1 MKGKIFLVLSLIFF
15 MSSLQKAY
23 GQKMRHNKRQQDVLL
38 CPIKYKRKLFT
49 HSLGA
54 RIGEPWGLSYK
65 LSFKQ
70 KIAAEI
76 VAGVGFSG
84 LFDPYLENQF
94 YQQDFVKELNSPKYL
109 DHSGNIYALLTRIMY
124 QGRISKDYT
133 ADWYAGIGFS
143 FRRFETK
150 YLYDYQ
156 TPEGQTSEP
165 SSRNTEVTFR
175 SPDIFAGFEYSHP
188 KTPVSAFAEVGL
200 FVNFGGAD
208 AAPDFQGGMGI
219 RYTL

>member
-1 MKGKIFLVLSLIFF
+1 
-15 MSSLQKAY
+15 
-23 GQKMRHNKRQQDVLL
+23 MRHNKRQQDVLL

-65 LSFKQ
+65 LSYKQ
-70 KIAAEI
+70 KIAAEV

-94 YQQDFVKELNSPKYL
+94 YQQSFVEDLQSPKYL

-156 TPEGQTSEP
+156 TQEGVTSEP
-165 SSRNTEVTFR
+165 TSRNTEVTFR